1 MRNVKKKHL
10 KLWLLLFFM
19 VFGSFIVTNCKV
31 TTVQAA
37 STTTMKKAYQKYI
50 RKVRKHVKGYAIV
63 NIGPGNRPA
72 LLIGVDRARGS
83 KTGFTSCYVYYHVNG
98 KVKYIY
104 PYFGGRAISVGRKNG
119 CNYLYNGTSSDK
131 VVANIRGNRLCFT
144 YYLDTKERNY
154 VTKKRMEKRSSY
166 CSVTYWM
173 SHKKYCQER
182 NKYKNLKVVKFRKP

>member
-1 MRNVKKKHL
+1 MKRAKKKHL
-10 KLWLLLFFM
+10 KLWLLLFLV

-83 KTGFTSCYVYYHVNG
+83 KTGFTSCYVYYYVNG

-119 CNYLYNGTSSDK
+119 SNYMYKGTSSDK

-144 YYLDTKERNY
+144 YYLDTKERI
-154 VTKKRMEKRSSY
+154 
-166 CSVTYWM
+166 M
-173 SHKKYCQER
+173 SR
-182 NKYKNLKVVKFRKP
+182 RKEWRKDRAIVLLHIG